1 MKIIV
6 SPAKKMRAADDWMA
20 AETAPVYIN
29 EAEMLSKKL
38 KSCTEP
44 ELKAIFKA
52 NDSITH
58 ENFIRYRDM
67 QRAGGPTP
75 ALLAYVGI
83 QYQYMAPQVFSAA
96 QWEYVCRNLRILSGF
111 YGILRPSD
119 GIMPYRLEMQAKFG
133 AAAPV
138 SDLYSFWGDKIYREL
153 VREDKEILNLA
164 SKEYSRAVEKY
175 LEPEVR
181 FVTCVFAERDAKT
194 GKLKTKATEAKMARG
209 EMVRYLAETGGSG
222 PEAAKGFDRL
232 GFSYEESLS
241 DPANYVF
248 VKK

>member
-1 MKIIV
+1 M
-6 SPAKKMRAADDWMA
+6 
-20 AETAPVYIN
+20 
-29 EAEMLSKKL
+29 
-38 KSCTEP
+38 
-44 ELKAIFKA
+44 
-52 NDSITH
+52 
-58 ENFIRYRDM
+58 
-67 QRAGGPTP
+67 
-75 ALLAYVGI
+75 
-83 QYQYMAPQVFSAA
+83 
-96 QWEYVCRNLRILSGF
+96 
-111 YGILRPSD
+111 
-119 GIMPYRLEMQAKFG
+119 
-133 AAAPV
+133 
-138 SDLYSFWGDKIYREL
+138 
-153 VREDKEILNLA
+153 
-164 SKEYSRAVEKY
+164 EKY